1 MWTHG
6 IPIRI
11 VYFGIGSKQFLL
23 SCFVCEVTSCL
34 ISVFLSL
41 KKWNKM
47 DARPNLFSGKFT
59 FICKRSV
66 LLALVN
72 PQTQEAAVV
81 FDDLLSLA
89 GANEKFIQ
97 AIRHYSMH
105 SDEIV
110 DRAEPSNRYIAL
122 CQVISHAVQ

>member
-1 MWTHG
+1 
-6 IPIRI
+6 
-11 VYFGIGSKQFLL
+11 
-23 SCFVCEVTSCL
+23 
-34 ISVFLSL
+34 
-41 KKWNKM
+41 M

-59 FICKRSV
+59 FFFCKNA
-66 LLALVN
+66 LLGLFN
-72 PQTQEAAVV
+72 RRTQEEAAAV

-89 GANEKFIQ
+89 GADEKFIQ

-122 CQVISHAVQ
+122 CQVVSHIVQ